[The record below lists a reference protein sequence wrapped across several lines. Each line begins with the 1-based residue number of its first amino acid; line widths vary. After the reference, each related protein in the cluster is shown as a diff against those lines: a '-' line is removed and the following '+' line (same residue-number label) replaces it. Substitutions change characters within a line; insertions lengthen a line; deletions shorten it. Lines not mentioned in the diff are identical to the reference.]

1 MTDKNLGHATAYGY
15 AKSKGY
21 TGTEEEFAELMA
33 SYADVAESAKGY
45 AEQAE
50 ASASNAST
58 SETNARASASTA
70 STKASEA
77 SASASNAQAS
87 ATSAGTSASSASA
100 SAQTASTKASEASD
114 SATSASESASTAV
127 SAKDD
132 AVTAKEEA
140 ETAKADA
147 ETAAEEAQ
155 ESAQTVANKADKDG
169 TYPDMTVGGVLSS
182 DGSTDSTPYLYRES
196 GGGVEVGTVEED
208 SIVGGTVAW
217 NQQLKNG
224 NFADGTTDWIGSSA
238 ILTVTDG
245 VARAT
250 LGGKAW
256 NNDIKQNNATVIAG
270 HIYLI
275 GALVRQSSTDF
286 SIMFRNPGGQN
297 ASYYFKGTEW
307 MRYTT
312 LIKAILSSPNGFALS
327 VRENGTTL
335 TDEWFEAQ
343 NINCFDL
350 TQMFGTSVADYI
362 YSLEQSST
370 GAGVA
375 FFRKLFPKDY
385 YEYNT
390 GELMSVEGVS
400 AHVMRDADDNIIGNY
415 PLDSSL
421 TLRGIPKLSDG
432 LYFDGD
438 TYEADG
444 TVTRKYGVV
453 DLGTLN
459 WRSATDSTGQYF
471 VSTLSPT
478 AKSKTG
484 SELGNN
490 ICSKY
495 PISAST
501 NVYDGSLA
509 ISNQGTTLY
518 VRDTSYTDATAFK
531 SAMSG
536 VMLVYELATPTTESA
551 EPYDSIQKVSKYG
564 TEEYVSTGIVP
575 VGHVTKYPTDIV
587 AKVNGLPSDFSTLI
601 APTESAMKASKAYTA
616 NDLIIVNNQL
626 YRATTSIANGATIT
640 VGTNVTATTVADIL
654 TQLLNV

>member
-33 SYADVAESAKGY
+33 SYAEVATDARGY

-50 ASASNAST
+50 QSASNAQASA
-58 SETNARASASTA
+58 TNASASATTA
-70 STKASEA
+70 GTKASEA
-77 SASASNAQAS
+77 SASA
-87 ATSAGTSASSASA
+87 
-100 SAQTASTKASEASD
+100 QTATTKASEASD

-132 AVTAKEEA
+132 AVTAKEQA

-155 ESAQTVANKADKDG
+155 ESAQTVANKADKNG
-169 TYPDMTVGGVLSS
+169 TYPDMTVGGVMSS
-182 DGSTDSTPYLYRES
+182 DGSTDSTPYLYRVS

-208 SIVGGTVAW
+208 SIVGGTVAF
-217 NQQLKNG
+217 NQLCNSDSVTVPSDHKYLLEK
-224 NFADGTTDWIGSSA
+224 ASAWSVGSSTGTA
-238 ILTVTDG
+238 ITGLASGADM
-245 VARAT
+245 
-250 LGGKAW
+250 
-256 NNDIKQNNATVIAG
+256 
-270 HIYLI
+270 LI
-275 GALVRQSSTDF
+275 
-286 SIMFRNPGGQN
+286 
-297 ASYYFKGTEW
+297 
-307 MRYTT
+307 
-312 LIKAILSSPNGFALS
+312 
-327 VRENGTTL
+327 
-335 TDEWFEAQ
+335 
-343 NINCFDL
+343 DL
-350 TQMFGTSVADYI
+350 TQMFGTAVADYI

-375 FFRKLFPKDY
+375 YFRKLFPKDY

-421 TLRGIPKLSDG
+421 TLRGIPKMSDG

-471 VSTLSPT
+471 ASTLSPT

-551 EPYDSIQKVSKYG
+551 EPYESIQKVSKYG

-601 APTESAMKASKAYTA
+601 APTETGFKASRAYSV
-616 NDLIIVNNQL
+616 NQFLIVNNQL
-626 YRATTSIANGATIT
+626 YRVTASIANGATIT
-640 VGTNVTATTVADIL
+640 VGTNVVVTTVADIL
-654 TQLLNV
+654 TSLLNA